1 MGLNQRTRGVWAN
14 NLIHNLHLI
23 TGQLGYPGADS
34 FSLTGQPNACGG
46 VRETG
51 ALCHLLP
58 GTKPVAN
65 AMWRAHCEKEWGLAP
80 GTIDPK
86 PGLHTVKMFESL
98 GAENDPNKPIKA
110 MLVCTT
116 NPAQSMPNVNK
127 YLKGMKDAF
136 LVVLD
141 IFPTRTTQMADVIL
155 PAAFIYEKGGVFGC
169 SERRSQHT
177 EKAVNPPGEAKP
189 DIWIAAQIDK
199 RMGI

>member
-1 MGLNQRTRGVWAN
+1 VYDFNHYVAFLEQFTPEAVEKITRCPAENIKKAAEWFAKSGATMSLWTMGLNQRTRGVWAN

-116 NPAQSMPNVNK
+116 NPAQSMPNCKQVPK
-127 YLKGMKDAF
+127 RDEGCF
-136 LVVLD
+136 LS
-141 IFPTRTTQMADVIL
+141 RA
-155 PAAFIYEKGGVFGC
+155 
-169 SERRSQHT
+169 
-177 EKAVNPPGEAKP
+177 
-189 DIWIAAQIDK
+189 
-199 RMGI
+199 